1 MQRTLLQARALRCTQ
16 GIERIGD
23 AAAARARSLGDDL
36 HGKACLCCG
45 RHREQTQPECV
56 QRECRLHVNQN

>member
-23 AAAARARSLGDDL
+23 ATAAHARSLGDNL
-36 HGKACLCCG
+36 HGKTTLRSRWHG
-45 RHREQTQPECV
+45 EQPDP
-56 QRECRLHVNQN
+56 QRK